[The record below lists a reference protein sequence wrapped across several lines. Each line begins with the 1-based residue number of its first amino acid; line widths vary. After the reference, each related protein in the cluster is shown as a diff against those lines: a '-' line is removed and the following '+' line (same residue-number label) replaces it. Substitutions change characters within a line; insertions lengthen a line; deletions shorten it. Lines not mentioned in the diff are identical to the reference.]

1 MRPWRELES
10 LHCCDRAR
18 VSRCAPAWAQPVGD
32 GLWGFGYLHITALS
46 LVCRSLHG
54 LNESLIAQKH
64 LSFQLLPRRRR
75 LDAFGH
81 KACVA
86 SLRDGSA
93 FGELSEQPGYC
104 QARGPSNQAHACP
117 VTTPLPLIRFLD
129 HARAHRIEHHVTCKF
144 QQIRVAVYQKE
155 SKGIGSG
162 LGKESG
168 QAWERNRVR
177 LGILHKYCNIPSLTP
192 FTRMSRLSVAEL
204 TIMTPPPISST
215 TLPGLTS
222 RGLQRQPGLSSPVG
236 AASVLPTFS
245 SSINTTDSGKS
256 VAKCTT
262 HTPRT
267 SASVFL
273 T

>member
-168 QAWERNRVR
+168 QAWYIAQVLQYTKPDPVHSDVEAFGRRVDD
-177 LGILHKYCNIPSLTP
+177 NDPSP
-192 FTRMSRLSVAEL
+192 DIQHHIAWIDISGPSAAARVEFT
-204 TIMTPPPISST
+204 
-215 TLPGLTS
+215 GW
-222 RGLQRQPGLSSPVG
+222 RGFRFTDFF
-236 AASVLPTFS
+236 VLYKHDGQWK
-245 SSINTTDSGKS
+245 ISGKVYNS
-256 VAKCTT
+256 HAKN
-262 HTPRT
+262 
-267 SASVFL
+267 
-273 T
+273 